1 MNERQFLPFVNP
13 ATGETF
19 GSVAVSTP
27 EDVARARRDMRQH
40 FRSWSQKSPEER
52 AAALKKLQETLIDRA
67 DEITRVV
74 NQDTGKSRQDALTE
88 LFLVVDKLQTYR
100 KHAPKWL
107 QPERIPPGIYIFKKY
122 VAVPHPFGVVA
133 VLGPWNFPL
142 DLTIPPV
149 YAALLAGNTVMLKP
163 SEVTPAVGT
172 LLEDIFQSVPEI
184 APYVRVL
191 HGGPEVGQALVQ
203 SGPDLVFLTG
213 STGTG
218 RKVARATA
226 ETMTPFISELGGKD
240 PMIVLEDADVEA
252 AAHWGVW
259 GAFFHSGQTC
269 VAIERVYVVESVYD
283 TFVGAVLRE
292 TEKLKQG
299 YSPDKLNPYDL
310 GPLTFERQANIV
322 DDHLQD
328 ALDRGARIIAGGRRD
343 GLFMEPT
350 VMVDVDHS
358 MKMMR
363 DETFGP
369 IMPIMKVRDEEEAI
383 CLANDSAYGLSA
395 SVWSEDLDRARRV
408 AETLEVGSVVVNDTI
423 AHYAVSQ
430 LPFGGVKQSGTART
444 HGKQDVLQF
453 TQTKAYGIGGT
464 PFFLDVA
471 AKLREPENYSLMRAI
486 FHALFGVTPRQRLR
500 AAGDGAR
507 YVAERTR
514 SPVPE
519 EVRDSPAAGLAILG
533 AIAGLAALAL
543 NLLRGRKEG

>member
-1 MNERQFLPFVNP
+1 MNERDFLSFVNP

-27 EDVARARRDMRQH
+27 EDVARARREMRH
-40 FRSWSQKSPEER
+40 SFPAWSQKSPEER
-52 AAALKKLQETLIDRA
+52 TSALKKLQEALIDRA
-67 DEITRVV
+67 DEITHVV

-100 KHAPKWL
+100 KHAPTWL

-122 VAVPHPFGVVA
+122 YAVHRPYGVVA

-142 DLTIPPV
+142 DLSIPPV
-149 YAALLAGNTVMLKP
+149 YAALLAGNTVVLKP
-163 SEVTPAVGT
+163 SEVTPAVGA
-172 LLEDIFQSVPEI
+172 LLENLFQSVPEI
-184 APYVRVL
+184 APFVRVL

-203 SGPDLVFLTG
+203 STPDLVFLTG

-218 RKVARATA
+218 RRVARATA

-240 PMIVLEDADVEA
+240 PMIVLEDANVEA

-269 VAIERVYVVESVYD
+269 VAIERVYVVEAVYD
-283 TFVGAVLRE
+283 AFVEAVLRE
-292 TEKLKQG
+292 TKKLKQG
-299 YSPDKLNPYDL
+299 YSPDKLTPYDL
-310 GPLTFERQANIV
+310 GPLTFERQARIV
-322 DDHLQD
+322 DEHLQD
-328 ALDRGARIIAGGRRD
+328 ALERGARILAGGRRS

-350 VMVDVDHS
+350 VMVNVDHS
-358 MKMMR
+358 MKLMR

-369 IMPIMKVRDEEEAI
+369 IMPIMKVRDEEEAV

-395 SVWSEDLDRARRV
+395 SVWSQNLEHARRV
-408 AETLEVGSVVVNDTI
+408 ADELEVGSVVVNDTI

-464 PFFLDVA
+464 PVFLDVA
-471 AKLREPENYSLMRAI
+471 AKLRQPENYSLMRAI
-486 FHALFGVTPRQRLR
+486 FHGLFGVTPRQRLR

-507 YVAERTR
+507 YAVEQVRAR
-514 SPVPE
+514 VPE
-519 EVRDSPAAGLAILG
+519 EVRGSPFSGLALLG

-543 NLLRGRKEG
+543 SLLRGREE

>member
-1 MNERQFLPFVNP
+1 MNERAFLPFVNP

-19 GSVAVSTP
+19 GSVAVSSP
-27 EDVARARRDMRQH
+27 EDVARARREMRQN
-40 FRSWSQKSPEER
+40 FRAWSEKTPEER

-67 DEITRVV
+67 DEITYVV

-100 KHAPKWL
+100 KQAPKWL
-107 QPERIPPGIYIFKKY
+107 RPERIPPGIYVFKKY
-122 VAVPHPFGVVA
+122 VAVPRPFGVVA
-133 VLGPWNFPL
+133 ILGPWNFPL

-149 YAALLAGNTVMLKP
+149 YAALMAGNTVLIKP
-163 SEVTPAVGT
+163 SEVTPAVGA
-172 LLEDIFQSVPEI
+172 LLEELFQSVPELS
-184 APYVRVL
+184 PYVRVL

-203 SGPDLVFLTG
+203 SSPDLVFLTG
-213 STGTG
+213 STSTG

-269 VAIERVYVVESVYD
+269 VAIERAYVVEAVYD
-283 TFVGAVLRE
+283 TFVEAVLRE
-292 TEKLKQG
+292 TAKLQQG
-299 YSPDKLNPYDL
+299 YSPEKLNPYDL
-310 GPLTFERQANIV
+310 GPLTFERQARIV

-328 ALDRGARIIAGGRRD
+328 ALDRGARILAGGRSD
-343 GLFMEPT
+343 GLFVEPT
-350 VMVDVDHS
+350 VMVNVDHT
-358 MKMMR
+358 MKLMR

-369 IMPIMKVRDEEEAI
+369 ILPIMKVRDEEEAI

-395 SVWSEDLDRARRV
+395 SVWSENLERARRV
-408 AETLEVGSVVVNDTI
+408 AEALEVGSVVVNDTI

-471 AKLREPENYSLMRAI
+471 AKLRQPENYSLMRAI
-486 FHALFGVTPRQRLR
+486 FHGLFGVTPRQRLR

-507 YVAERTR
+507 YAAERAR
-514 SPVPE
+514 ARVPE
-519 EVRDSPAAGLAILG
+519 EVRESPVAGLALLG
-533 AIAGLAALAL
+533 AVAGLVALAL
-543 NLLRGRKEG
+543 NLLRGPDE